1 MACETI
7 KMEISANP
15 DFVSIIRL
23 TTSGIANKIGFSID
37 DIEDD
42 KSVSITYTILENGL
56 DIEIKDNGKG
66 YDVESIATPDLTQPK
81 ENGLGLFI
89 IQTLMDDVKIE
100 SKDNQGTIIKMTK
113 YVGVDI

>member
-37 DIEDD
+37 DIEFMPQCNEGEFH
-42 KSVSITYTILENGL
+42 K
-56 DIEIKDNGKG
+56 K
-66 YDVESIATPDLTQPK
+66 
-81 ENGLGLFI
+81 
-89 IQTLMDDVKIE
+89 
-100 SKDNQGTIIKMTK
+100 
-113 YVGVDI
+113 